1 MQSTESTMPES
12 QELPEHIAAIDLG
25 SNSFHMVVARTSH
38 GEIRTLDRLGEK
50 VQLAAGMTESGQLT
64 EEAQLRALE
73 CLRRFSQRIKELDA
87 SSVQIV
93 ATNAL
98 RVARNRRAFIR
109 RAEAVIGFPI
119 EIISGRE
126 EARLI
131 YLGVSHTLSDD
142 VGKRLVIDIGGGSTE
157 FIIGEHFEPK
167 VLESLQMGCIS
178 FRDHF
183 FSDGRITESNFKRAT
198 NRAALE
204 LLAVK
209 QHFSDYGWD
218 SCVGASGSIKTV
230 FTAAQYM
237 GLADEVLTMDTL
249 KKVKD
254 KVIELGHINYLAE
267 VGIKKDRQSIFPP
280 GFAILYAC
288 FEELGIQSMV
298 LTGGALREGLLYDMI
313 GRKRHEDVRE
323 RSINCMQKRY
333 DVDTA
338 RAKIAE
344 LTVLHAFDQVARPWE
359 LTAEDRQLLIWAS
372 SVFEVGMAIAHSQ
385 YHKHGAY
392 LIRYSELPG
401 FTKLSQLH
409 LSTIVRLHRR
419 KFALE
424 HFDEMKDSEKIRL
437 QKLCIL
443 FRLAVILT
451 AARNCEETSFRL
463 KVLKNQL
470 ALDMGE
476 NWLEQHPLTLLNL
489 ENEKEYLRKAGFS
502 LVIR

>member
-1 MQSTESTMPES
+1 
-12 QELPEHIAAIDLG
+12 
-25 SNSFHMVVARTSH
+25 MVVARTSH

-50 VQLAAGMTESGQLT
+50 VQLAAGMTVSGELT

-109 RAEAVIGFPI
+109 RAEAVIGAPI

-178 FRDHF
+178 YRDRF
-183 FSDGRITESNFKRAT
+183 FSDGKITESSFKRAT
-198 NRAALE
+198 TRAALE
-204 LLAVK
+204 LLAIK
-209 QHFSDYGWD
+209 QQFSDYGWD
-218 SCVGASGSIKTV
+218 SCVGASGSVKTV
-230 FTAAQYM
+230 FTAAQHL
-237 GLADEVLTMDTL
+237 GLADEVLTMDCL
-249 KKVKD
+249 RELKD
-254 KVIELGHINYLAE
+254 KIIALGHINHLDE
-267 VGIKKDRQSIFPP
+267 VGIKKDRQSIFPS

-288 FEELGIQSMV
+288 FEELGIQSME

-313 GRKRHEDVRE
+313 GRIRHEDVRE
-323 RSINCMQKRY
+323 RSISCMQKRY
-333 DVDTA
+333 DVDLVRA
-338 RAKIAE
+338 RIVE
-344 LTVLHAFDQVARPWE
+344 LTVVHAFEQVAKAWE
-359 LTAEDRQLLIWAS
+359 LSAADKQLLIWAAK
-372 SVFEVGMAIAHSQ
+372 VFEVGLAIAHSQ

-419 KFALE
+419 KFAQE
-424 HFDEMKDSEKIRL
+424 YFDEMKDSEKARV

-451 AARNCEETSFRL
+451 AARNCEETNFQL

-470 ALDMGE
+470 ALDMGK
-476 NWLEQHPLTLLNL
+476 NWLAQHPLTLVNL
-489 ENEKEYLRKAGFS
+489 ENEKEYLRKSGFS